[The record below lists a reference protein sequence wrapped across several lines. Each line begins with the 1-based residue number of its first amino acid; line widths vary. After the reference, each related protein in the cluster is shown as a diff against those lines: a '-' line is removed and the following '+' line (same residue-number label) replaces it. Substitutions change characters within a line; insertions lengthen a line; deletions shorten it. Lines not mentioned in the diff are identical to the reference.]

1 VQVASRP
8 YVLAAA
14 ALAAVST
21 VIVTP
26 VVARQVPLAVR
37 QMEAAL
43 VDVGIDNIPVNL
55 FDDILNIPYNET
67 VGGGFATLAD
77 SFLFTGT
84 WWVPSSTNLWGVD
97 PGDPTHIA
105 LIDNLI
111 PFTAFTEGFTNS
123 AGVYEP
129 GLNYEFAGLLASE
142 LPVSSSCD
150 AVSCAPMT
158 PSEVLTGDTGYDRDI
173 GFLAALMGNATDANG
188 EPNGLFTNFFQVP
201 LQDLIDGYKFQA
213 NPAGF
218 PITTGEPT
226 YDTGILNPGGAV
238 NPETDASEP
247 GGHGLGLLWGSTG
260 NPFEGGTTGADN
272 AMPWD
277 GLNYQL
283 NLLQPFQTLYDSLTQ
298 TPATDGVAGTGIDS
312 FSFTDVMHTF
322 ENLEAGF
329 IIDFDPYTAGSPAC
343 PGLCTEL
350 PASEQ
355 IPALVAD
362 IAKADPTNTT
372 LANWVYDYNIDPT
385 NVNEPTV
392 DQINNSIAL
401 LQTGSYNFSP
411 TELAQVDAALTR
423 INPELPFLY
432 TNDGIITDPN
442 YLAYVSDPT
451 TTVGLE
457 GAYGG
462 YDPNLVG
469 TDFLTLLQDAGTSPV
484 DPTLSADLQLLL
496 TDFSYAGNPAALQAV
511 LDGGTVAAAAAATPG
526 AAVDP
531 STLDPTFS
539 TDLSTLLA
547 GLGSTVT
554 SDAVSAALAE
564 ISAQIT
570 ADFASFVPQSV
581 LSLF

>member
-1 VQVASRP
+1 VLVASRP

-14 ALAAVST
+14 ALTATSAV
-21 VIVTP
+21 IATP
-26 VVARQVPLAVR
+26 ILAHQVPLTVR
-37 QMEAAL
+37 SIETKL
-43 VDVGIDNIPVNL
+43 VDAGDIGNLPVNL

-67 VGGGFATLAD
+67 VGGGFATLAN

-84 WWVPSSTNLWGVD
+84 WWVPSSTNLWGID

-111 PFTAFTEGFTNS
+111 PFSAFTEGFTNAS
-123 AGVYEP
+123 GVYEP
-129 GLNYEFAGLLASE
+129 GLNYEFAGLLAAE

-150 AVSCAPMT
+150 AISCAPMT
-158 PSEVLTGDTGYDRDI
+158 PPEVLTGDTGYDRDI
-173 GFLAALMGNATDANG
+173 GFLAALMGKGIDANG

-213 NPAGF
+213 GV
-218 PITTGEPT
+218 EPT
-226 YDTGILNPGGAV
+226 GDTGIVNPGGPV
-238 NPETDASEP
+238 SETWAQE
-247 GGHGLGLLWGSTG
+247 LGWGSTG
-260 NPFEGGTTGADN
+260 NPFEGGTGAGDT
-272 AMPWD
+272 MPWD

-298 TPATDGVAGTGIDS
+298 DPTAATGVQDLTAAGVT
-312 FSFTDVMHTF
+312 HTF

-343 PGLCTEL
+343 PGLCDI
-350 PASEQ
+350 PANEQ
-355 IPALVAD
+355 IPGLVAA
-362 IAKADPTNTT
+362 IANADPSNTVLADWVKDYATNPA
-372 LANWVYDYNIDPT
+372 L
-385 NVNEPTV
+385 VNEPT
-392 DQINNSIAL
+392 QPEINASIAL

-411 TELAQVDAALTR
+411 TELAQVDHALAN
-423 INPELPFLY
+423 INPELPALY
-432 TNDGIITDPN
+432 TNGGILTDPD
-442 YLAYVSDPT
+442 YLAYAANPSSATDPST
-451 TTVGLE
+451 GLLE
-457 GAYGG
+457 SVYGG

-469 TDFLTLLQDAGTSPV
+469 TDFLTMLQDAGSSPV
-484 DPTLSADLQLLL
+484 DPTLSADLNTLL
-496 TDFSYAGNPAALQAV
+496 TDFSFAGDPAALQAV

-531 STLDPTFS
+531 SALDPTFS

-547 GLGSTVT
+547 SLGTTVS

-570 ADFASFVPQSV
+570 ADLASFVPQSV